1 MSQTTELSMLDGV
14 ERSAGII
21 FLLTKGATARPFCQ
35 MELRKA
41 VELARPIVFVHEA
54 DTRMAGFAEIYDMK
68 AETPADFQGLFNS
81 IESIPFR
88 RREYECEVTV
98 LEIKRRLL
106 P

>member
-1 MSQTTELSMLDGV
+1 MSQITEQSMLDGV
-14 ERSAGII
+14 KRSAGII

-68 AETPADFQGLFNS
+68 AEAPPDLQGLFNS

-88 RREYECEVTV
+88 TREYECEATV